1 MIALCSFAN
10 ADITVKIVV
19 PVLGSFDFIWDGKE
33 GMGGRKWNFHP
44 LNPDGSSSIRRASSE
59 TFCTHRK
66 LLLAH
71 FYALV
76 GNVFICHSGFRY
88 MTTFLF
94 LIFSFLS
101 FHPSTPAS
109 PDNLPVI
116 LHESWND
123 LLKKD
128 VSAGGQVNYKAL
140 LNEKGKLQAYLNTLG
155 KNPPQQNWERNEVIA
170 YWINAYNAYTVK
182 LILDHYPVQSIRDID
197 NGKPWD
203 EVFIAIGGKKLSLN
217 SIENEMLR
225 KKFNDP
231 RIHFAINCASKSCPK
246 LVNEAFTGDKLDD
259 QLNSATKNFVNDP
272 SKNKIVAEKISVS
285 KIFDWYK
292 KDFSQT
298 GTVIDFLNQYS
309 SIKIQPTATISF
321 LDYDWSLNE

>member
-1 MIALCSFAN
+1 MEVLHFA
-10 ADITVKIVV
+10 AQV
-19 PVLGSFDFIWDGKE
+19 PKHFAHTENFYCRIFMLWLEMFLFAIRGS
-33 GMGGRKWNFHP
+33 
-44 LNPDGSSSIRRASSE
+44 
-59 TFCTHRK
+59 C
-66 LLLAH
+66 
-71 FYALV
+71 
-76 GNVFICHSGFRY
+76 Y

-94 LIFSFLS
+94 LIGSFVSFLS
-101 FHPSTPAS
+101 PRSAS

-128 VSAGGQVNYKAL
+128 VTATGQVNYKAL
-140 LNEKGKLQAYLNTLG
+140 LNEKGKLQTYLNTLS
-155 KNPPQQNWERNEVIA
+155 KNPPQQNWQRNEVMA

-203 EVFIAIGGKKLSLN
+203 EAFIPIGGKKLSLN
-217 SIENEMLR
+217 SIENDILR

-231 RIHFAINCASKSCPK
+231 RIHFAINCASKSCPN

-259 QLNSATKNFVNDP
+259 QLNSAAKNFVNDP
-272 SKNKIVAEKISVS
+272 SKNKITAEKISVS

-292 KDFSQT
+292 KDFN
-298 GTVIDFLNQYS
+298 GNVLDFLNQYS